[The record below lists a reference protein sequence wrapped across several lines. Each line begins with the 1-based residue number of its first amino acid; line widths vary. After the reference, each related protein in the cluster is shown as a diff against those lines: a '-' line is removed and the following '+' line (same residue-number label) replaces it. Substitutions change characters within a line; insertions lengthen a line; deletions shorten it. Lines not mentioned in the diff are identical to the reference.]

1 MKIKFELD
9 GMKKQNYPA
18 RERGVWPV
26 GGHIKRDYSRS
37 VILSN
42 ESPQYYPG
50 LSSRM
55 QFKMQLDSK
64 LFKGQIYK
72 TPIDHGRRG

>member
-1 MKIKFELD
+1 MKIKSELD

-42 ESPQYYPG
+42 ESPLYSPD

-64 LFKGQIYK
+64 LLKGQIYK
-72 TPIDHGRRG
+72 TPMGSGDS